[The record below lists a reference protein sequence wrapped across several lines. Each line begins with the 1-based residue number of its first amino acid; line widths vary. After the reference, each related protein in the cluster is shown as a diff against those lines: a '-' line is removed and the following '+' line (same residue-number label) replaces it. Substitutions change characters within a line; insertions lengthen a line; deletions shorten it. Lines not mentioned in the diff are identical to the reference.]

1 MNEHARVRT
10 PGDDARVDVAHTR
23 RASNV
28 QIAKLITHCICSLLD
43 IVCVCFCTSIT
54 YSHAPLALYLFRSF
68 AQSYRFLFGT
78 MCAVLVTGMLFIY
91 GGIVVGS
98 LNSSQSHHQTSP

>member
-43 IVCVCFCTSIT
+43 IVCVFPHKYNIF
-54 YSHAPLALYLFRSF
+54 ARAARFIFISF
-68 AQSYRFLFGT
+68 VRAKL
-78 MCAVLVTGMLFIY
+78 
-91 GGIVVGS
+91 
-98 LNSSQSHHQTSP
+98 